1 MKKEKT
7 KGKIVNGKRRKVK
20 RKEENSQVK
29 K

>member
-7 KGKIVNGKRRKVK
+7 KGKTNNDKRRKVK